1 MSEQESEHGGS
12 SGNGA
17 DPAMT
22 APMGLSPPGAED
34 LSGWRIAAALIDLV
48 VLAGVAVMLSA
59 ATGQI
64 FSSSTSFQITLSA
77 GWTLVLVAIALLYYF
92 VLEAWAGQTVGK
104 LLFDLRVRTA
114 TGGKPSVGAVA
125 LRTLLR
131 IVDWLPV
138 LYLAGFISMLVT
150 GTRRQRIGDLAAK
163 TAMARAGRPA
173 RDRGLAL
180 LPLAA
185 VVVAA
190 IVVAALRPNSP
201 GGTQTYQGHGVSFA
215 YPAGWSSGVP
225 HGGTTTGN
233 LLWATSVAPGPAEG
247 GIVVQGYRLKIP
259 VTAQNI
265 AAVVPGVARLLQH
278 GGATIHGLPQKVTMA
293 GLPGVLFHI
302 SSDSGGTPSQG
313 TLVFAFNGTAEYF
326 VSCQS
331 PVALAASV
339 QQACNQVVS
348 TFRVGGG
355 VVADPAGGG
364 QDGRAGVTRAPGSR
378 PLRRGGAVADSGDG
392 LGQAVR

>member
-1 MSEQESEHGGS
+1 MSDQEVPFDI
-12 SGNGA
+12 GA
-17 DPAMT
+17 EPAT
-22 APMGLSPPGAED
+22 IAPAGFPPPAAEEPSPPAAEELSPPGAED
-34 LSGWRIAAALIDLV
+34 LSGWRIAAALIDLI

-64 FSSSTSFQITLSA
+64 SSSSTSFQITLNA

-114 TGGKPSVGAVA
+114 TGEKPSIGAVA

-138 LYLAGFISMLVT
+138 LYLAGFISMLAT
-150 GTRRQRIGDLAAK
+150 GARRQRIGDLAAK

-190 IVVAALRPNSP
+190 IVVAALRANSA
-201 GGTQTYQGHGVSFA
+201 GGTQTYQGHGVSFE

-225 HGGTTTGN
+225 QGGATTGN

-247 GIVVQGYRLKIP
+247 GVIVQGYRLKVP

-265 AAVVPGVARLLQH
+265 AAVVPGLARLLQRL
-278 GGATIHGLPQKVTMA
+278 GATLHGTPQKATMA
-293 GLPGVLFHI
+293 GLPGVQFHV

-313 TLVFAFNGTAEYF
+313 TLVFAFNGTTEYF
-326 VSCQS
+326 VSCQY
-331 PVALAASV
+331 PPGFAANV

-348 TFRVGGG
+348 TFRVSGG

-364 QDGRAGVTRAPGSR
+364 QDGPRWHHPQVT
-378 PLRRGGAVADSGDG
+378 L
-392 LGQAVR
+392 